1 MGSSL
6 PARGRRRSALFL
18 HAEAPRREGGWGRG
32 HGEWDVEAAAA
43 EAEAEAVAGGEVGE
57 GGDVRWWGPR
67 RGQLNNNFLFCWGD
81 DAVAAPTSRSRLR
94 QQEGYRD
101 TAHGD

>member
-43 EAEAEAVAGGEVGE
+43 EAEAVAGGEVGE

-67 RGQLNNNFLFCWGD
+67 RGQVGR
-81 DAVAAPTSRSRLR
+81 AK
-94 QQEGYRD
+94 EGEFFYSW
-101 TAHGD
+101 